1 MIEDKFD
8 DLEKRFL
15 EYARSFYSEDSFI
28 LRNIKLKEGHSLRV
42 CKNASLISA
51 SEKLDCEERYLA
63 MTIALFHDIGRFEQL
78 SRYRTFRDSESEDH
92 ALLGVKVLKSAG
104 ILSVLS
110 PEQQDTIYQAIWN
123 HNRYRIPDGLDSK
136 CLFHSRL
143 VRDADKLDIFKVL
156 TDYYSEKDSF
166 PNPALDMGLPDIP
179 EYSQSLLDD
188 IFNCRIAST
197 ANVKTCNDMRLTR
210 LSWVFDLNFPE
221 TLRLVRERGYIDM
234 IVEKLPQDNNV
245 AAIHAHLKGHMD
257 SVLNPP
263 CKG

>member
-1 MIEDKFD
+1 MIEDKFP

-51 SEKLDCEERYLA
+51 SEKLDCEEHYLA
-63 MTIALFHDIGRFEQL
+63 MTIALFHDIGRFEQV

-92 ALLGVKVLKSAG
+92 ALLGVKVLRSEG

-110 PEQQDTIYQAIWN
+110 PEQQELTYQAIGN
-123 HNRYRIPDGLDSK
+123 HNMYRIPDGLDSK
-136 CLFHSRL
+136 CLFHSKL
-143 VRDADKLDIFKVL
+143 VRDADKLDILKVL
-156 TDYYSEKDSF
+156 TDYYAEKDSF

-179 EYSQSLLDD
+179 EYSHHLLYD

-197 ANVKTCNDMRLTR
+197 ANVKTCNDMRLAR
-210 LSWVFDLNFPE
+210 LSWIFDINFPE

-234 IVEKLPQDNNV
+234 IVERLPQDNNV

-257 SVLNPP
+257 SVLNLP